1 MKLNFYLFVIN
12 KTIGKGGYA
21 YVKLA
26 QHEETKKTCALKI
39 MKRDKKSS
47 IIQEV
52 YENEV
57 SIMMELW
64 QLNHPFHHRIN
75 KSK

>member
-39 MKRDKKSS
+39 MKRDKKIINNSRSLWKWSKYNDGTLIAQSS
-47 IIQEV
+47 L
-52 YENEV
+52 
-57 SIMMELW
+57 S
-64 QLNHPFHHRIN
+64 
-75 KSK
+75 S